1 MGVTLTNHFFECS
14 TQVPNRFIDEY
25 MPHANGSF
33 VKVYLYLLRQMNSGT
48 TTLTIESMADM
59 LSNTEADILRA
70 LHYWEKQ
77 GLLSI
82 SVKDGQ
88 PDGICLLPFPEDDNF
103 VRHFVRPSTKD
114 SIYDRRPESKAEQE
128 TAATEVTYPEHIY
141 EPEFQPVSRPDLQ
154 HTSEPDL
161 QHTSGSDL
169 QYTSEP
175 ELQHTSGPDLQHT
188 SGSDLQ
194 YTSEP
199 ELPKRHTYS
208 PLQAEALKKDE
219 EIDACLSMVE
229 ALLGTTMGDAHMQ
242 LVLYLMSDLGFSSEL
257 VITLYETALSRGK
270 SKTAYLEAIAL
281 DWAKKGIRTAKEALE
296 EASSFNGTYKL
307 VSSALGIRRALA
319 PAEKRII
326 DKWEKYHFADPV
338 IEEACSRTV
347 LQSGDTN
354 LNYTSKILE
363 DWHKKGVTCLKDI
376 DDCDKS
382 YFRQKTASAQNNNRA
397 STAAKNKFQNFPQ
410 REYSQKDY
418 ADLEK
423 QLLHQ

>member
-1 MGVTLTNHFFECS
+1 MGVTLTNHFLECS

-33 VKVYLYLLRQMNSGT
+33 VKVYLYLLRQMSSGT

-77 GLLSI
+77 GILSI
-82 SVKDGQ
+82 SAKDGQ
-88 PDGICLLPFPEDDNF
+88 PDGICLLPFPEDENS
-103 VRHFVRPSTKD
+103 VRHFVRPASTKD

-128 TAATEVTYPEHIY
+128 TAATKVTYPEHIY
-141 EPEFQPVSRPDLQ
+141 EPDLQYTSEPDLQ

-161 QHTSGSDL
+161 Q
-169 QYTSEP
+169 YTSEP
-175 ELQHTSGPDLQHT
+175 
-188 SGSDLQ
+188 DLQ

-270 SKTAYLEAIAL
+270 NKTAYLEAIAL

-382 YFRQKTASAQNNNRA
+382 YFRQKAASAQNNNRA

>member
-1 MGVTLTNHFFECS
+1 MGVTLTNHFLECS

-33 VKVYLYLLRQMNSGT
+33 VKVYLYLLRQMSSGT

-77 GLLSI
+77 GILSI
-82 SVKDGQ
+82 SAKDGQ
-88 PDGICLLPFPEDDNF
+88 PDGICLLPFPEDENS
-103 VRHFVRPSTKD
+103 VRHFVRPASTKD

-128 TAATEVTYPEHIY
+128 TAATKVTYPE
-141 EPEFQPVSRPDLQ
+141 

-161 QHTSGSDL
+161 QHTS
-169 QYTSEP
+169 EP
-175 ELQHTSGPDLQHT
+175 
-188 SGSDLQ
+188 DLQ

-270 SKTAYLEAIAL
+270 NKTAYLEAIAL

-307 VSSALGIRRALA
+307 VSSALGIQRALA

-338 IEEACSRTV
+338 IEEACNRTV

>member
-1 MGVTLTNHFFECS
+1 MGVTLTNHFLECS

-33 VKVYLYLLRQMNSGT
+33 VKVYLYLLRQMSSGT

-77 GLLSI
+77 GILSI
-82 SVKDGQ
+82 SAKDGQ
-88 PDGICLLPFPEDDNF
+88 PDGICLLPFPEDENS
-103 VRHFVRPSTKD
+103 VRHFVRPASTKD

-128 TAATEVTYPEHIY
+128 TAATKVTYPEHIY
-141 EPEFQPVSRPDLQ
+141 EPDLQ

-161 QHTSGSDL
+161 QHTS
-169 QYTSEP
+169 
-175 ELQHTSGPDLQHT
+175 EL
-188 SGSDLQ
+188 DLQ

-270 SKTAYLEAIAL
+270 NKTAYLEAIAL

-382 YFRQKTASAQNNNRA
+382 YFRQKAASAQNNNRA

>member
-1 MGVTLTNHFFECS
+1 MGFLLTNHFPEYS

-33 VKVYLYLLRQMNSGT
+33 VKVYLYLLRQMSSGT
-48 TTLTIESMADM
+48 AALTIEGMADM

-82 SVKDGQ
+82 SEKDGQ
-88 PDGICLLPFPEDDNF
+88 PEGICLLPFPEKESSGGQAI
-103 VRHFVRPSTKD
+103 PSSVPLD
-114 SIYDRRPESKAEQE
+114 INLARRQEKTAEQE
-128 TAATEVTYPEHIY
+128 TAAAKETYPEQI
-141 EPEFQPVSRPDLQ
+141 SGPDLQ
-154 HTSEPDL
+154 H
-161 QHTSGSDL
+161 
-169 QYTSEP
+169 TSEP
-175 ELQHTSGPDLQHT
+175 ELQHTSEPDFLHT
-188 SGSDLQ
+188 SG
-194 YTSEP
+194 P

-219 EIDACLSMVE
+219 EIDSCLSMVE
-229 ALLGTTMGDAHMQ
+229 ALLGTTIGDAHMQ

-270 SKTAYLEAIAL
+270 NKTAYLEAIAL
-281 DWAKKGIRTAKEALE
+281 DWAKKGIHTAKEALE

-307 VSSALGIRRALA
+307 VSNALGIRRTLA

-326 DKWEKYHFADPV
+326 DKWEHYHFADPV

-363 DWHKKGVTCLKDI
+363 DWHQKGVTCLKDI

-382 YFRQKTASAQNNNRA
+382 YFRQKTISAQNINRN
-397 STAAKNKFQNFPQ
+397 SVAAKNKFQNFPQ
-410 REYSQKDY
+410 RDYSQKDF

>member
-1 MGVTLTNHFFECS
+1 MGVTLTNHFLECS

-33 VKVYLYLLRQMNSGT
+33 VKVYLYLLRQMSSGT

-77 GLLSI
+77 GILSI
-82 SVKDGQ
+82 SAKDGQ
-88 PDGICLLPFPEDDNF
+88 PDGICLLPFPEDENS
-103 VRHFVRPSTKD
+103 VRHFVRPASTKD

-128 TAATEVTYPEHIY
+128 TAATKVTYPEHIY
-141 EPEFQPVSRPDLQ
+141 EPDLQ

-161 QHTSGSDL
+161 QHTS
-169 QYTSEP
+169 EP
-175 ELQHTSGPDLQHT
+175 
-188 SGSDLQ
+188 DLQ

-270 SKTAYLEAIAL
+270 NKTAYLEAIAL

-326 DKWEKYHFADPV
+326 DKWEKYHFAV

-382 YFRQKTASAQNNNRA
+382 YFRQKAASAQNNNRA

-410 REYSQKDY
+410 GEYSQKDY

>member
-1 MGVTLTNHFFECS
+1 MGFLLTNHLPVYS

-33 VKVYLYLLRQMNSGT
+33 VKVYLYLLRQMSSGT
-48 TTLTIESMADM
+48 APLTIEGMADM

-82 SVKDGQ
+82 SEKDGQ
-88 PDGICLLPFPEDDNF
+88 PEEICLLPFPEKESSGGQAI
-103 VRHFVRPSTKD
+103 PSSVPLD
-114 SIYDRRPESKAEQE
+114 INLGRRQEKTAEQE
-128 TAATEVTYPEHIY
+128 TAAAKETYPEQI
-141 EPEFQPVSRPDLQ
+141 
-154 HTSEPDL
+154 SEL
-161 QHTSGSDL
+161 GLLH
-169 QYTSEP
+169 
-175 ELQHTSGPDLQHT
+175 
-188 SGSDLQ
+188 
-194 YTSEP
+194 TSEP

-219 EIDACLSMVE
+219 EIDSCLSMVE

-270 SKTAYLEAIAL
+270 NKTAYLEAIAL
-281 DWAKKGIRTAKEALE
+281 DWAKKGIHTAKEALE

-307 VSSALGIRRALA
+307 VSNALGIRRTLA

-326 DKWEKYHFADPV
+326 DKWEHYHFADPV

-363 DWHKKGVTCLKDI
+363 DWHQKGVTCLKDI

-382 YFRQKTASAQNNNRA
+382 YFRQKTISAQNINRNPM
-397 STAAKNKFQNFPQ
+397 AAKNKFQNFPQ
-410 REYSQKDY
+410 RDYSQKDF

>member
-1 MGVTLTNHFFECS
+1 MS
-14 TQVPNRFIDEY
+14 
-25 MPHANGSF
+25 
-33 VKVYLYLLRQMNSGT
+33 SGT
-48 TTLTIESMADM
+48 AALTIEGMADM

-82 SVKDGQ
+82 SEKDGQ
-88 PDGICLLPFPEDDNF
+88 PEGICLLPFPEKESSGGQAI
-103 VRHFVRPSTKD
+103 PSSVPLD
-114 SIYDRRPESKAEQE
+114 INLARRQEKTAEQE
-128 TAATEVTYPEHIY
+128 TAAAKETYPEQI
-141 EPEFQPVSRPDLQ
+141 
-154 HTSEPDL
+154 
-161 QHTSGSDL
+161 
-169 QYTSEP
+169 
-175 ELQHTSGPDLQHT
+175 SGPDLLHT
-188 SGSDLQ
+188 SG
-194 YTSEP
+194 P

-219 EIDACLSMVE
+219 EIDSCLSMVE
-229 ALLGTTMGDAHMQ
+229 ALLGTTIGDAHMQ

-270 SKTAYLEAIAL
+270 NKTAYLEAIAL
-281 DWAKKGIRTAKEALE
+281 DWAKKGIHTAKEALE

-307 VSSALGIRRALA
+307 VSSALGIRRPLA

-326 DKWEKYHFADPV
+326 DKWEHYHFADPV

-363 DWHKKGVTCLKDI
+363 DWHQKGVTCLKDI

-382 YFRQKTASAQNNNRA
+382 YFRQKTISAQNINRN
-397 STAAKNKFQNFPQ
+397 SVAAKNKFQNFPQ
-410 REYSQKDY
+410 RDYSQKDF

>member
-1 MGVTLTNHFFECS
+1 MGVTLTNHFLECS

-33 VKVYLYLLRQMNSGT
+33 VKVYLYLLRQMSSGT

-77 GLLSI
+77 GILSI
-82 SVKDGQ
+82 SAKDGQ
-88 PDGICLLPFPEDDNF
+88 PDGICLLPFPEDENS
-103 VRHFVRPSTKD
+103 VRHFVRPASTKD

-128 TAATEVTYPEHIY
+128 TAATKVTYPEHIY
-141 EPEFQPVSRPDLQ
+141 EPDLQ

-161 QHTSGSDL
+161 QHTSELDL

-175 ELQHTSGPDLQHT
+175 DLQHT
-188 SGSDLQ
+188 SEPDLQYTSEPDLQ

-270 SKTAYLEAIAL
+270 NKTAYLEAIAL

-382 YFRQKTASAQNNNRA
+382 YFRQKAASAQNNNRA

>member
-1 MGVTLTNHFFECS
+1 MGVTLTNHFLECS

-33 VKVYLYLLRQMNSGT
+33 VKVYLYLLRQMSSGT
-48 TTLTIESMADM
+48 TALTIESMADM

-103 VRHFVRPSTKD
+103 VRHFVRHSTKD

-141 EPEFQPVSRPDLQ
+141 EP
-154 HTSEPDL
+154 DL

-175 ELQHTSGPDLQHT
+175 DLQHTSGPDLQF
-188 SGSDLQ
+188 
-194 YTSEP
+194 TSEP

-326 DKWEKYHFADPV
+326 DKWEKYNFADPV

-418 ADLEK
+418 DDLEK

>member
-1 MGVTLTNHFFECS
+1 MGVTLTNHFLECS

-33 VKVYLYLLRQMNSGT
+33 VKVYLYLLRQMSSGT

-77 GLLSI
+77 GILSI
-82 SVKDGQ
+82 SAKDGQ
-88 PDGICLLPFPEDDNF
+88 PDGICLLPFPEDENS
-103 VRHFVRPSTKD
+103 VRHFVRPASTKD

-128 TAATEVTYPEHIY
+128 TAATKVTYPEHIY
-141 EPEFQPVSRPDLQ
+141 EPDLQ

-161 QHTSGSDL
+161 QHTS
-169 QYTSEP
+169 EP
-175 ELQHTSGPDLQHT
+175 
-188 SGSDLQ
+188 DLQ

-270 SKTAYLEAIAL
+270 NKTAYLEAIAL

-307 VSSALGIRRALA
+307 VSSALGIQRALA

-338 IEEACSRTV
+338 IEEACNRTV

>member
-1 MGVTLTNHFFECS
+1 MGFLLTNHLPVYS

-33 VKVYLYLLRQMNSGT
+33 VKVYLYLLRQMSSGT
-48 TTLTIESMADM
+48 APLTIEGMADM

-82 SVKDGQ
+82 SEKDGQ
-88 PDGICLLPFPEDDNF
+88 PEEICLLPFPEKESSGGQAI
-103 VRHFVRPSTKD
+103 PSSVPLD
-114 SIYDRRPESKAEQE
+114 INLGRRQEKTAEQE
-128 TAATEVTYPEHIY
+128 TAAAKETYPEQIS
-141 EPEFQPVSRPDLQ
+141 ELGLL
-154 HTSEPDL
+154 HTSEL
-161 QHTSGSDL
+161 
-169 QYTSEP
+169 
-175 ELQHTSGPDLQHT
+175 ELLH
-188 SGSDLQ
+188 
-194 YTSEP
+194 TSEP

-219 EIDACLSMVE
+219 EIDSCLSMVE

-270 SKTAYLEAIAL
+270 NKTAYLEAIAL
-281 DWAKKGIRTAKEALE
+281 DWAKKGIHTAKEALE

-307 VSSALGIRRALA
+307 VSNALGIRRTLA

-326 DKWEKYHFADPV
+326 DKWEHYHFADPV

-363 DWHKKGVTCLKDI
+363 DWHQKGVTCLKDI

-382 YFRQKTASAQNNNRA
+382 YFRQKTISAQNINRNPM
-397 STAAKNKFQNFPQ
+397 AAKNKFQNFPQ
-410 REYSQKDY
+410 RDYSQKDF

>member
-1 MGVTLTNHFFECS
+1 MGFLLTNHLPVYS

-33 VKVYLYLLRQMNSGT
+33 VKVYLYLLRQMSSGT
-48 TTLTIESMADM
+48 APLTIEGMADM

-82 SVKDGQ
+82 SEKDGQ
-88 PDGICLLPFPEDDNF
+88 PEEICLLPFPEKESSGGQAI
-103 VRHFVRPSTKD
+103 PSSVPLD
-114 SIYDRRPESKAEQE
+114 INLGRRQEKTAEQE
-128 TAATEVTYPEHIY
+128 TAAAKETYPEQI
-141 EPEFQPVSRPDLQ
+141 
-154 HTSEPDL
+154 
-161 QHTSGSDL
+161 
-169 QYTSEP
+169 SEP
-175 ELQHTSGPDLQHT
+175 ELLH
-188 SGSDLQ
+188 
-194 YTSEP
+194 TSEP

-219 EIDACLSMVE
+219 EIDSCLSMVE

-270 SKTAYLEAIAL
+270 NKTAYLEAIAL
-281 DWAKKGIRTAKEALE
+281 DWAKKGIHTAKEALE

-307 VSSALGIRRALA
+307 VSNALGIRRTLA

-326 DKWEKYHFADPV
+326 DKWEHYHFADPV

-363 DWHKKGVTCLKDI
+363 DWHQKGVTCLKDI

-382 YFRQKTASAQNNNRA
+382 YFRQKTISTQNINRNPM
-397 STAAKNKFQNFPQ
+397 AAKNKFQNFPQ
-410 REYSQKDY
+410 RDYSQKDF

>member
-1 MGVTLTNHFFECS
+1 MGVTLTNHFLECS

-33 VKVYLYLLRQMNSGT
+33 VKVYLYLLRQMSSGT

-77 GLLSI
+77 GILSI
-82 SVKDGQ
+82 SAKDGQ
-88 PDGICLLPFPEDDNF
+88 PDGICLLPFPEDENS
-103 VRHFVRPSTKD
+103 VRHFVRPASTKD

-128 TAATEVTYPEHIY
+128 TAATKVTYPEHIY
-141 EPEFQPVSRPDLQ
+141 EPDLQ

-161 QHTSGSDL
+161 QHTSELDL

-175 ELQHTSGPDLQHT
+175 
-188 SGSDLQ
+188 DLQ

-270 SKTAYLEAIAL
+270 NKTAYLEAIAL

-382 YFRQKTASAQNNNRA
+382 YFRQKAASAQNNNRA

>member
-1 MGVTLTNHFFECS
+1 MGVTLTNHFLECS

-33 VKVYLYLLRQMNSGT
+33 VKVYLYLLRQMSSGT

-77 GLLSI
+77 GILSI
-82 SVKDGQ
+82 SAKDGQ
-88 PDGICLLPFPEDDNF
+88 PDGICLLPFPEDENS
-103 VRHFVRPSTKD
+103 VRHFVRPASTKD

-128 TAATEVTYPEHIY
+128 TAATKVTYPEHIY
-141 EPEFQPVSRPDLQ
+141 EPDLQ

-161 QHTSGSDL
+161 QHTSEPDL

-175 ELQHTSGPDLQHT
+175 
-188 SGSDLQ
+188 DLQ

-270 SKTAYLEAIAL
+270 NKTAYLEAIAL

-382 YFRQKTASAQNNNRA
+382 YFRQKAASAQNNNRA